1 MHGPGPLL
9 GGNRLISSM
18 MQQNFCRTWRMS
30 YPQTRSKPIGNLV
43 YSPTQHPMCRWL
55 QGNLWP
61 LLLPSAASEGQHS
74 QPSLISLQKLVIV
87 WRNQAAKHAL
97 ITQPDIVCLRI
108 NRFDSQG
115 NKVRSQIVIS
125 PAVYLPVF
133 TGADEQTASTRYE
146 TCAVVYHLGETS
158 QSGHYRTGLYS
169 NGSLAHVTDDNLPA
183 QLASAQDQA
192 VIQDNAYLVFLKRCS
207 V

>member
-30 YPQTRSKPIGNLV
+30 YPLEAHWQSRIQSDSASHV
-43 YSPTQHPMCRWL
+43 QVVD

-61 LLLPSAASEGQHS
+61 LLLPSAASEGQHCR
-74 QPSLISLQKLVIV
+74 PLISLQKLVIV

-115 NKVRSQIVIS
+115 IR
-125 PAVYLPVF
+125 
-133 TGADEQTASTRYE
+133 
-146 TCAVVYHLGETS
+146 LGP
-158 QSGHYRTGLYS
+158 R
-169 NGSLAHVTDDNLPA
+169 
-183 QLASAQDQA
+183 
-192 VIQDNAYLVFLKRCS
+192 
-207 V
+207 